1 MSVDG
6 EKQTG
11 EQRVPDA
18 APAPAPAASEGT
30 WLAPVM
36 SIPGSQDLGDS
47 GEYQVVSRDRMSHL
61 HIVSAHHFAE
71 SALALEAGEAAEAGD
86 ASHDEELQH
95 RAHVT
100 AAVLAAAAFL
110 EASINELYL
119 ELQKLSQSGQPQ
131 LRRELAML
139 PRVWPQIVGAPVLH
153 KYQLALSV
161 ADGDQYNESRP
172 PFVDADSLIH
182 LRDALLSYRP
192 DWEDRRG
199 KHRTLQK
206 RLQTKFVPN
215 GLASADAPWFP
226 DKCLGAG
233 CAKWAVRSVEL
244 FSDDFCHRMAIPAR
258 PLIGREG
265 AA

>member
-1 MSVDG
+1 MPLEPKDPPDTTAEQDSQSPMISGDDWPLSPVLSLPNGAKTGPSVDG
-6 EKQTG
+6 
-11 EQRVPDA
+11 
-18 APAPAPAASEGT
+18 APGRFE
-30 WLAPVM
+30 
-36 SIPGSQDLGDS
+36 
-47 GEYQVVSRDRMSHL
+47 RMSHQ

-71 SALALEAGEAAEAGD
+71 SAQVLEGRDRAEVTQD
-86 ASHDEELQH
+86 DRLRH

-100 AAVLAAAAFL
+100 AAVLASAAFL

-119 ELQKLSQSGQPQ
+119 ELQKLSHSGQPN

-139 PRVWPQIVGAPVLH
+139 PRVWPQIARSPVLH

-161 ADGDQYNESRP
+161 ADGDQYDESRP
-172 PFVDADSLIH
+172 PFIDADSLAH

-199 KHRTLQK
+199 RHRTLEK
-206 RLQTKFVPN
+206 RLHTKFPPN
-215 GLASADAPWFP
+215 VIAPPQAPWFP
-226 DKCLGAG
+226 DRCLGAG
-233 CAKWAVRSVEL
+233 CAKWAVRTVQL

>member
-1 MSVDG
+1 MPLGPKPPLDATAELDSSELPVSG
-6 EKQTG
+6 E
-11 EQRVPDA
+11 RWP
-18 APAPAPAASEGT
+18 
-30 WLAPVM
+30 LAPVL
-36 SIPGSQDLGDS
+36 SIPTGGKAGDG
-47 GEYQVVSRDRMSHL
+47 GEGAPGRWERMSHQ
-61 HIVSAHHFAE
+61 HIVSAHLFAE
-71 SALALEAGEAAEAGD
+71 SVQMIEGRDGAEIKPD
-86 ASHDEELQH
+86 DKLRH

-100 AAVLAAAAFL
+100 AAVLASAAFL

-119 ELQKLSQSGQPQ
+119 ELQKLSHTGQPK

-161 ADGDQYNESRP
+161 ADGDQYDESRS

-199 KHRTLQK
+199 RHRTLEK
-206 RLQTKFVPN
+206 RLQTKFPPN
-215 GLASADAPWFP
+215 TLARAQAPWFP
-226 DKCLGAG
+226 DRCLGAG
-233 CAKWAVRSVEL
+233 CAKWAVRTVQL

>member
-1 MSVDG
+1 MSVDAEG
-6 EKQTG
+6 LPDE
-11 EQRVPDA
+11 RVPA
-18 APAPAPAASEGT
+18 APRPTAATVGEAA
-30 WLAPVM
+30 WLAPVI
-36 SIPGSQDLGDS
+36 SIPASPDAGDT
-47 GEYQVVSRDRMSHL
+47 GEGPAISRDRMSHL

-71 SALALEAGEAAEAGD
+71 SAQELEAGDDRETTP
-86 ASHDEELQH
+86 DEKLQH

-161 ADGDQYNESRP
+161 ADGDQYNESRA

-199 KHRTLQK
+199 KHRTLEK
-206 RLQTKFVPN
+206 RLQTKFLPN
-215 GLASADAPWFP
+215 ALASEDAPWFP

-244 FSDDFCHRMAIPAR
+244 FSDDFAHRMAIPSR

-265 AA
+265 AT